1 METVVPLAANQD
13 RQSDETRHRESRAN
27 LVTHYSAVQL
37 VTYERANS
45 WTRSKWI
52 LGI

>member
-27 LVTHYSAVQL
+27 LATHYSAVQL
-37 VTYERANS
+37 VTYTNER
-45 WTRSKWI
+45 TP
-52 LGI
+52 GHGGF